1 VVVAAAWV
9 FSRIAVESRSNM
21 SYVEERR
28 PGALEGL
35 PEPFRIEVRPDRGR
49 VHVVAHGE
57 VDMVTVP
64 QLAAEID
71 DLVGRG
77 FEAVVLDLRAT
88 SFLDSSGV
96 HMLVEQAARTDA
108 RITVIEGSPQVRRI
122 LDITGVRRLLQFEA
136 TV

>member
-9 FSRIAVESRSNM
+9 FSRIAVKPRSNM
-21 SYVEERR
+21 SYVEQRR

-35 PEPFRIEVRPDRGR
+35 PERFRIEVRPDRGR
-49 VHVVAHGE
+49 VQVVPHGE
-57 VDMVTVP
+57 VDMATVG

-96 HMLVEQAARTDA
+96 HMLVEQTARTDA
-108 RITVIEGSPQVRRI
+108 RVTLIEGGPQVRRI
-122 LDITGVRRLLQFEA
+122 VDITGVRHLLRFEA
-136 TV
+136 AA